1 MYHCKFS
8 GNTGTILMG
17 AIHDMGDCACVRTII
32 YRKSLYLQF
41 FYKPKTILKKILNLN
56 KTRNKTIPQLSSQ
69 ARAARSRQEG
79 FPSPSTWRKVRIF
92 FFRFQLIG
100 WESPTLGRIIHF
112 AHSTHSNVNL
122 THTKKQSQRH
132 TEKHFW
138 WNIWGP
144 HSSVKS
150 KHKTNHHNWWGEA
163 ETLTIEIHNCLL
175 GMLGAHIFRLKI
187 FSRLG
192 LYRKELANNAKVQT
206 KFSGFHLFTVLGS
219 WDTEIIRS

>member
-79 FPSPSTWRKVRIF
+79 FPSPSTWRKVRFF

-112 AHSTHSNVNL
+112 THSNHSNVNL
-122 THTKKQSQRH
+122 THKKNSLRDIPRSIFDEISGDPIVQSGR
-132 TEKHFW
+132 
-138 WNIWGP
+138 NI
-144 HSSVKS
+144 K
-150 KHKTNHHNWWGEA
+150 
-163 ETLTIEIHNCLL
+163 LTIITDDEKQKH
-175 GMLGAHIFRLKI
+175 
-187 FSRLG
+187 
-192 LYRKELANNAKVQT
+192 
-206 KFSGFHLFTVLGS
+206 
-219 WDTEIIRS
+219 